1 MTGPMNDDQLL
12 ALVADALADE
22 DEAAADFAEDDDEDE
37 GASAAEAILGRLE
50 EEDALADAGEPAASA
65 APVRP
70 PALER
75 PVEGTPDDLT
85 LIGGIGP
92 RIQDVLNS
100 LGIYHYDQIAEWTLE
115 NIAWVDAYLNFHGR
129 VKREGWVEQ
138 AAVLVGEG
146 AEP

>member
-1 MTGPMNDDQLL
+1 MLSCSHRRP
-12 ALVADALADE
+12 
-22 DEAAADFAEDDDEDE
+22 EAARGCRLAVHGSG
-37 GASAAEAILGRLE
+37 GAGGVF
-50 EEDALADAGEPAASA
+50 LAGFVISS
-65 APVRP
+65 VG
-70 PALER
+70 L
-75 PVEGTPDDLT
+75 

-115 NIAWVDAYLNFHGR
+115 NIAWIDEYLNFHGR